1 MTVINSYP
9 PNTTENDYKLL
20 AYQAHILL
28 SMMKLNTQNQQDV
41 LQKNSNEAC
50 CNHEED
56 T

>member
-9 PNTTENDYKLL
+9 SKSTENDFKLL
-20 AYQAHILL
+20 AYQAHVLL
-28 SMMKLNTQNQQDV
+28 SMMKLNAENQRDI
-41 LQKNSNEAC
+41 LPKNNNEAY